1 MKGLG
6 IVALAALLGA
16 AGLALL
22 ADRLG
27 GRGPQE
33 APPAPAPVHEAAIE
47 LTADGMIPP
56 KLRVPKDHE
65 LHLLVRAA
73 PDAPEGILT
82 VGGYPDP
89 SVAVDIGPGSS
100 REMVFLCDRPGDDF
114 AFLLG
119 GRVVGRLEVTG
130 SHLEDGHQ

>member
-1 MKGLG
+1 M
-6 IVALAALLGA
+6 VALAALVGA
-16 AGLALL
+16 LGLALL
-22 ADRLG
+22 GDRLG
-27 GRGPQE
+27 QGNLQE
-33 APPAPAPVHEAAIE
+33 APPLAAPVHEAAIE
-47 LTADGMIPP
+47 LTADGMVPP

-82 VGGYPDP
+82 IGGYPDP

>member
-6 IVALAALLGA
+6 MVALAALVGA
-16 AGLALL
+16 LGLALL
-22 ADRLG
+22 GDRLG
-27 GRGPQE
+27 QGNLQE
-33 APPAPAPVHEAAIE
+33 APPLAAPVHEAAIE
-47 LTADGMIPP
+47 LTADGMVPP

-82 VGGYPDP
+82 IGGYPDP